1 MTEGQYNSSPYG
13 AWEAAGGFPAAGDV
27 GAFRQAAAP
36 GQAGEFNQTGI
47 PPQGLGAAD
56 SGSRQT
62 TAKRWAARGGL
73 VALGL
78 LFGYG
83 IHSQGDVTD
92 SPQFRQLQTRSAAV
106 EQDLNSAR
114 QELKDLR
121 NEKSTLEQKVKAQKS
136 NSKRVSE
143 LSTQISTL
151 TSERDS
157 CKSQLDNAKQA
168 SQNSQRSSAVTQ
180 TFGGSGT
187 AGDSGASSGAGASG
201 ASGASGGSD
210 SSGGSGYGTDRSS
223 GGSAYYP
230 NCKAARA
237 AGAAPLYR
245 GQPGYR
251 PGLDRDNDG
260 VACERR

>member
-27 GAFRQAAAP
+27 GALRQAAAP
-36 GQAGEFNQTGI
+36 GQAGEFNQTGV

-56 SGSRQT
+56 SGSRQ

>member
-27 GAFRQAAAP
+27 GALRQAVTP
-36 GQAGEFNQTGI
+36 GQAGEFNQTGV
-47 PPQGLGAAD
+47 PPQRLGAAD
-56 SGSRQT
+56 SGPRQT

-187 AGDSGASSGAGASG
+187 AGDSGTSSGAGASG
-201 ASGASGGSD
+201 ASGA
-210 SSGGSGYGTDRSS
+210 SGGSGYGTDRSS

>member
-27 GAFRQAAAP
+27 GALRQAVTP
-36 GQAGEFNQTGI
+36 GQAGEFNQTGV
-47 PPQGLGAAD
+47 PPQRLGAAD
-56 SGSRQT
+56 SGPHQT

-121 NEKSTLEQKVKAQKS
+121 NEKSTLEQKVKAQ

-187 AGDSGASSGAGASG
+187 AGDSGTSSGAGASG

-251 PGLDRDNDG
+251 PGLDGDGDG

>member
-27 GAFRQAAAP
+27 GALRQAVAP
-36 GQAGEFNQTGI
+36 GQAGEFNQTGV

-168 SQNSQRSSAVTQ
+168 SQNSQRSSAGTQ
-180 TFGGSGT
+180 TFG
-187 AGDSGASSGAGASG
+187 AGDSGTSSGAGASG

>member
-13 AWEAAGGFPAAGDV
+13 AWEAAGGFPAAGGA
-27 GAFRQAAAP
+27 GAFRQAPAP
-36 GQAGEFNQTGI
+36 GQTGEFNQAGI
-47 PPQGLGAAD
+47 SPQELGAAD
-56 SGSRQT
+56 SGSRQ

-106 EQDLNSAR
+106 EKDLNSAR

-121 NEKSTLEQKVKAQKS
+121 NEKSTLEQEVEAQKS
-136 NSKRVSE
+136 DSKRVSE

-180 TFGGSGT
+180 TLGGSGT
-187 AGDSGASSGAGASG
+187 AGDSGASSGGAGASG

-210 SSGGSGYGTDRSS
+210 SSGGSGYGTGRSS

-230 NCKAARA
+230 NCAAARA

>member
-13 AWEAAGGFPAAGDV
+13 AWEAAGGFPAAGGA
-27 GAFRQAAAP
+27 GAFRQAPAP
-36 GQAGEFNQTGI
+36 GQTGEFNQAGI
-47 PPQGLGAAD
+47 PPQELGAAD
-56 SGSRQT
+56 SESRQ

-106 EQDLNSAR
+106 EKDLNSAR

-121 NEKSTLEQKVKAQKS
+121 NEKSTLEQEVEAQKS
-136 NSKRVSE
+136 DSKRVSE

-180 TFGGSGT
+180 TLGGSGT
-187 AGDSGASSGAGASG
+187 AGDSGASSGGAGASG

-210 SSGGSGYGTDRSS
+210 SSGGSGYGTGRSS

-230 NCKAARA
+230 NCAAARA

>member
-27 GAFRQAAAP
+27 GALRQAVAP
-36 GQAGEFNQTGI
+36 GQAGEFNQTGV

-106 EQDLNSAR
+106 EKDLNSAR

-187 AGDSGASSGAGASG
+187 AGDSGTSSGAGASG
-201 ASGASGGSD
+201 ASGA
-210 SSGGSGYGTDRSS
+210 SGGSGYGTDRSS

>member
-13 AWEAAGGFPAAGDV
+13 AWEAAGGFPAAGGA
-27 GAFRQAAAP
+27 GAFRQAPAP
-36 GQAGEFNQTGI
+36 GQTGEFNQAGI
-47 PPQGLGAAD
+47 SPQELGAAD
-56 SGSRQT
+56 SGSRQ

-106 EQDLNSAR
+106 EKDLNSAR

-121 NEKSTLEQKVKAQKS
+121 NEKSTLEQEVEAQKS
-136 NSKRVSE
+136 DSKRVSE
-143 LSTQISTL
+143 LSTQVSTL

-180 TFGGSGT
+180 TLGGSGT
-187 AGDSGASSGAGASG
+187 AGDSGASSGGAGASG

-210 SSGGSGYGTDRSS
+210 SSGGS
-223 GGSAYYP
+223 AYYP
-230 NCKAARA
+230 NCAAARA
-237 AGAAPLYR
+237 AGVAPLYR

>member
-1 MTEGQYNSSPYG
+1 MTEVQYNSSPYG

-27 GAFRQAAAP
+27 GALRQAVAP
-36 GQAGEFNQTGI
+36 GQAGEFNQTGV
-47 PPQGLGAAD
+47 PPQGLRAAD

-168 SQNSQRSSAVTQ
+168 SQNSQRSSAMTQ

-251 PGLDRDNDG
+251 PGLDGDGDG

>member
-13 AWEAAGGFPAAGDV
+13 AWEAAGGFPAAGGT
-27 GAFRQAAAP
+27 GAFRQAPAP
-36 GQAGEFNQTGI
+36 GQTGEFNQAGI
-47 PPQGLGAAD
+47 SPQELGAAD

-62 TAKRWAARGGL
+62 AKRWTARGGL

-106 EQDLNSAR
+106 EKDLNSAR

-121 NEKSTLEQKVKAQKS
+121 NEKSTLEQEVEAQKS
-136 NSKRVSE
+136 DSKRVSE
-143 LSTQISTL
+143 LSTQVSTL

-180 TFGGSGT
+180 TLGGSGT
-187 AGDSGASSGAGASG
+187 AGDSGASSGGAGASG

-210 SSGGSGYGTDRSS
+210 SSGGSGYGTGRSS

-230 NCKAARA
+230 NCAAARA
-237 AGAAPLYR
+237 AGVAPLYR

>member
-13 AWEAAGGFPAAGDV
+13 AWEAAGGFPAAGGAGALRQDV
-27 GAFRQAAAP
+27 AP
-36 GQAGEFNQTGI
+36 GQAGEFNQTGV

-56 SGSRQT
+56 SGPRQT

-168 SQNSQRSSAVTQ
+168 SQNSQRSSAGTQ

-187 AGDSGASSGAGASG
+187 AGDSGTSSGAGASG

>member
-13 AWEAAGGFPAAGDV
+13 AWEAAEGLPAAGDV
-27 GAFRQAAAP
+27 GALRQAATP
-36 GQAGEFNQTGI
+36 GQAGEFNQAGI
-47 PPQGLGAAD
+47 PPQGLGSAD
-56 SGSRQT
+56 SASRQK
-62 TAKRWAARGGL
+62 AKRWAARGGL
-73 VALGL
+73 VALGF

-92 SPQFRQLQTRSAAV
+92 SPQFQQLQTRSAAV

-121 NEKSTLEQKVKAQKS
+121 NEKSTLEQEVEAQKS

-143 LSTQISTL
+143 LSTRVSTL

-180 TFGGSGT
+180 ASGGSGT

-210 SSGGSGYGTDRSS
+210 SSGGSGYGPGRSS

-230 NCKAARA
+230 NCAAARA

>member
-13 AWEAAGGFPAAGDV
+13 AWEAAGGFPAAGGA
-27 GAFRQAAAP
+27 GAFRQAPAP
-36 GQAGEFNQTGI
+36 GQTGEFNQAGI
-47 PPQGLGAAD
+47 SPQELGAAD
-56 SGSRQT
+56 SGSRQ

-106 EQDLNSAR
+106 EKDLNSAR

-121 NEKSTLEQKVKAQKS
+121 NEKSTLEQEVEAQKS
-136 NSKRVSE
+136 DSKRVSE
-143 LSTQISTL
+143 LSTQVSTL

-180 TFGGSGT
+180 TLGGSGT
-187 AGDSGASSGAGASG
+187 AGDSGASSGGAGASG
-201 ASGASGGSD
+201 ASGASGGS
-210 SSGGSGYGTDRSS
+210 GYGTGRSS

-230 NCKAARA
+230 NCAAARA
-237 AGAAPLYR
+237 AGVAPLYR

>member
-13 AWEAAGGFPAAGDV
+13 AWEAAGGFPAAGHV

-36 GQAGEFNQTGI
+36 GQAGEFNQTGV

-56 SGSRQT
+56 SGSRQ

-201 ASGASGGSD
+201 ASGASGGS
-210 SSGGSGYGTDRSS
+210 GYGTDRSS

>member
-27 GAFRQAAAP
+27 GALRQAVAP
-36 GQAGEFNQTGI
+36 GQAGEFNQTGV

-56 SGSRQT
+56 SESRQ

-187 AGDSGASSGAGASG
+187 EGDSGTSSGAGASG

>member
-13 AWEAAGGFPAAGDV
+13 AWEAAGGFPAAG
-27 GAFRQAAAP
+27 GAGALRQAVVP
-36 GQAGEFNQTGI
+36 GQAGEFNQTGV

-106 EQDLNSAR
+106 EKDLNSAR

-187 AGDSGASSGAGASG
+187 AGDSGTSSGAGASG

>member
-27 GAFRQAAAP
+27 GALRQAVAP

-47 PPQGLGAAD
+47 PPQGFGAAD

-180 TFGGSGT
+180 TLGGSGT

>member
-13 AWEAAGGFPAAGDV
+13 AWEAAGGFPAAG
-27 GAFRQAAAP
+27 GAGALRQAAAP

-47 PPQGLGAAD
+47 PPQKLGAAD
-56 SGSRQT
+56 SESRQ

-201 ASGASGGSD
+201 ASGASGGS
-210 SSGGSGYGTDRSS
+210 GYGTDRSS

>member
-13 AWEAAGGFPAAGDV
+13 AWEAAGGFPAAGCA
-27 GAFRQAAAP
+27 GALRQAAAP
-36 GQAGEFNQTGI
+36 GQAGEFNQTCV
-47 PPQGLGAAD
+47 PPQGLRAAD

-237 AGAAPLYR
+237 AGAVRKESRMAR
-245 GQPGYR
+245 
-251 PGLDRDNDG
+251 
-260 VACERR
+260 VA